1 MNAQRCTVCGKE
13 KESNPRLEP
22 SVEMEKNSLL
32 DLDVHVLNSR
42 TKAEG
47 KQGSTYTRRAPDF
60 T

>member
-1 MNAQRCTVCGKE
+1 MCGKE